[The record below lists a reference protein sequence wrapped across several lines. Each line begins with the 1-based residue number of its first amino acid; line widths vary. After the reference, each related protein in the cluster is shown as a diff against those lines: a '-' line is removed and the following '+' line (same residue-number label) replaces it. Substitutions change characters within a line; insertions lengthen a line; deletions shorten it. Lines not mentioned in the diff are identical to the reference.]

1 MRYRNE
7 IEMYPDVIAWLGRI
21 LRERFSGAEVD
32 VRDTHAFPLNEY
44 VKRNGLQQYFQSN
57 IWQTFEIRVD
67 ITAFMI
73 HREQPTL
80 VFVECKIIPI
90 SLLHVSQLLGYSR
103 VARPLLSYLIS
114 TKGIGS
120 AVMGLISRY
129 DRTDILEYEWHKGKM
144 PSTLV
149 LGTWNISTKSL
160 EPASVLPPGVFG
172 ENLCITL

>member
-7 IEMYPDVIAWLGRI
+7 IEMYPDVITWLARI
-21 LRERFSGAEVD
+21 LRERFPGAEVD

-73 HREQPTL
+73 HREKPTL
-80 VFVECKIIPI
+80 VFVGCKIIPI
-90 SLLHVSQLLGYSR
+90 SLLHISQLLGYSC

-114 TKGIGS
+114 TKGIGG
-120 AVMGLISRY
+120 AVVGLISRY
-129 DRTDILEYEWHKGKM
+129 DRTDILEYDWQKGRT
-144 PSTLV
+144 PRTIV
-149 LGTWNISTKSL
+149 LGTWDINTKNL
-160 EPASVLPPGVFG
+160 EPASVLPPGAFAHRG
-172 ENLCITL
+172 GYF